1 MPHTP
6 GPWYVNG
13 SELIGD
19 STILA
24 TLCWHSG
31 RDAENEA
38 DARLIS
44 AAPDLLRAA
53 REAVIQIEYLHE
65 KFKKTGS
72 GESIL
77 RLIRAAIAKAT
88 GE

>member
-1 MPHTP
+1 MAHTP
-6 GPWYVNG
+6 GPWYMNG

-24 TLCWHSG
+24 TLCWHTG
-31 RDAENEA
+31 RHVENAA
-38 DARLIS
+38 DKLLIA

-53 REAVIQIEYLHE
+53 QEAVLQIEYLHD
-65 KFKKTGS
+65 KFKATGS
-72 GESIL
+72 GASIL
-77 RLIRAAIAKAT
+77 HLIRAAIAKAT